1 MAIFKLIFI
10 ASMRAFP
17 TMLLLLFFVIGCN
30 KEQPLEQKPFP
41 YQDMP
46 LIRIQTNGV
55 SINNESK
62 IESGIQ
68 VLQHGN
74 TVLDGKAGIEFRGST
89 SYRLFE
95 KKSYGLE
102 MLDAAGQVSGIS
114 ILGMPKEEDWVLYG
128 PYSEKS
134 LLHNY
139 LVYDWSNKMGRYA
152 SRTRWVELELNGQ
165 YEGVYILMEKIKRN
179 GNRVDISKMD
189 AGDITPGLIT
199 GGYMLKIDKAV
210 GESGLD
216 SWEGDATYLEPFSFR
231 SNYGIHGELLNY
243 PAYGPKQPAET
254 YFIYSYP
261 DPASITPEQKAYIQ
275 GYMVDFEASLSAED
289 FSGNTRAYSDF
300 IDVGSFVDN
309 FLLNEISANPD
320 AYRLSTFLYK
330 DRNGKLNAGPVWD
343 FNLGFGNDGRSSSS
357 GWIYQYNTNYPDD
370 LWLVP
375 FWWEK
380 LMQDPQF
387 RTAVKTRWF
396 QLRNTIFEEDV
407 LLSQIDEQV
416 AFLKAQGA
424 VERNFNRWK
433 IIGVG
438 VAFNSFV
445 GATYDEEVDY
455 LKSWISARISW
466 MDGQIRN
473 F

>member
-1 MAIFKLIFI
+1 M
-10 ASMRAFP
+10 
-17 TMLLLLFFVIGCN
+17 
-30 KEQPLEQKPFP
+30 
-41 YQDMP
+41 
-46 LIRIQTNGV
+46 IRINTSGDAIKNDNKISASFELIKNG
-55 SINNESK
+55 NT
-62 IESGIQ
+62 IESASI
-68 VLQHGN
+68 
-74 TVLDGKAGIEFRGST
+74 GIEYRGST

-95 KKSYGLE
+95 KKSYGFQFQNSAGSSISQ
-102 MLDAAGQVSGIS
+102 MILD
-114 ILGMPKEEDWVLYG
+114 LPKDEDWILYG

-152 SRTRWVELELNGQ
+152 SRTRWVELELNGM

-179 GNRVDISKMD
+179 SNRVDISKID
-189 AGDITPGLIT
+189 VTDITPGLVT
-199 GGYMLKIDKAV
+199 GGYIIKIDKAV

-231 SNYGIHGELLNY
+231 SNYGVNGQLLDY
-243 PAYGPKQPAET
+243 PAFGPKQPAET

-261 DPASITPEQKAYIQ
+261 GPANITPEQRAYIQ
-275 GYMVDFEASLSAED
+275 GYMADFEAALAAED
-289 FSGNTRAYSDF
+289 FTSNNRIYADF
-300 IDVGSFVDN
+300 IDVDSFVDN

-320 AYRLSTFLYK
+320 AYRLSTFLFK

-343 FNLGFGNDGRSSSS
+343 FNLGFGNDGRSRSD

-396 QLRNTIFEEDV
+396 QLRNTIFDEDV

-416 AFLKAQGA
+416 SFLKAQGA
-424 VERNFNRWK
+424 IDRNFNRWK

-445 GATYDEEVDY
+445 GATYEEEVEY
-455 LKSWISARISW
+455 VKSWLSARLQW
-466 MDGQIRN
+466 MDGQISD

>member
-1 MAIFKLIFI
+1 MFSRILF
-10 ASMRAFP
+10 
-17 TMLLLLFFVIGCN
+17 LLFLIVSVSCN
-30 KEQPLEQKPFP
+30 KDSVVDKPYP
-41 YQDMP
+41 YQEMT
-46 LIRIQTNGV
+46 LIRINTSGE
-55 SINNESK
+55 SINNNNKIPASFELIK
-62 IESGIQ
+62 NGNTIESASI
-68 VLQHGN
+68 
-74 TVLDGKAGIEFRGST
+74 GIEYRGST

-95 KKSYGLE
+95 KKSYGFQFQNSAGSSISQ
-102 MLDAAGQVSGIS
+102 MILD
-114 ILGMPKEEDWVLYG
+114 LPKDEDWILYG

-134 LLHNY
+134 LLHNF

-152 SRTRWVELELNGQ
+152 SRTRWVELEINGQ

-179 GNRVDISKMD
+179 GNRVDISKME
-189 AGDITPGLIT
+189 ATDITPGLIT
-199 GGYMLKIDKAV
+199 GGYILKVDKAV

-243 PAYGPKQPAET
+243 PAFGPKQPAET

-275 GYMVDFEASLSAED
+275 GFMADFEAVLSAED

-300 IDVGSFVDN
+300 IDVGSFIDN

-407 LLSQIDEQV
+407 LLSQVDEQV
-416 AFLKAQGA
+416 EFLKAQGA

-455 LKSWISARISW
+455 LKSWISARLSW